1 MFGTGIPA
9 FVFAGIHSFVLAG
22 IGTPRFGGAVLKIRS
37 ISIMAFADSSPS
49 TKNGGG
55 LLKLFPPSSSPSIAS
70 PPNAAPTPMPPDDAS
85 PPPVTPSC
93 VGLDSM

>member
-1 MFGTGIPA
+1 MWMFGTGIPA
-9 FVFAGIHSFVLAG
+9 FGAGIHSFVLAG

-55 LLKLFPPSSSPSIAS
+55 LL
-70 PPNAAPTPMPPDDAS
+70 
-85 PPPVTPSC
+85 
-93 VGLDSM
+93 

>member
-1 MFGTGIPA
+1 MFG
-9 FVFAGIHSFVLAG
+9 AGIHSFVLAG
-22 IGTPRFGGAVLKIRS
+22 IGTPRLGGAELKIRS
-37 ISIMAFADSSPS
+37 ISIMALADSSPS

-55 LLKLFPPSSSPSIAS
+55 LLKLFPSSSPSMAS